1 MIGKCIST
9 FIVMIIA
16 FALAVVPASVAA
28 AEQLEP
34 IKEINFTSFPKGQQ
48 PWVYQQ
54 ALMIKENWEKLG
66 LKIRLEPL
74 NIPHPL
80 IQRLFKEKN
89 FDATM
94 MEGTGTVDRLD
105 PDFFLNTVF
114 HSKNAVPG
122 AWNLSGFDD
131 PAYDKLAE
139 AQKVAYDLK
148 KRQQLVWQC
157 QEILFQQNPW
167 VVTVNNNSIQAYN
180 SANFLVPKVSIAGFN
195 DAMMLF
201 YIQPKGDKKVFRYGT
216 AMADLKTINPLVF
229 NESDQF
235 VYVYSIY
242 DTLVRVTPEGK
253 PELWAAAAL
262 DTVDDTTI
270 DVTLR
275 KDMTFH
281 DGKPVT
287 VQDIKFTFDY
297 LAQHKAVYLLKKIES
312 VESVEILSDDTVRF
326 KLKQPYAPFISLT
339 LATTPIMPK
348 HIWEK
353 IDKPHEY
360 RNVPPIGSG
369 PFKFDHWRASQEFM
383 MTRHAG
389 HFSPPLLDSVL
400 FVFYGTGEGVSTA
413 LKKKEVD
420 NMVTVSAQQVMDLEE
435 RDYIKVL
442 KIPNHTTDGVILNIR
457 RKPFDDPKF
466 RLALAYTIPREQMV
480 EEIFFGFAGVG
491 ASMIAPQNEYW
502 HNPNIKP
509 YPYDLERAK
518 AILKEAGYRWNKD
531 GRLCYPPK

>member
-1 MIGKCIST
+1 MIQKFQST
-9 FIVMIIA
+9 LVIILIA
-16 FALAVVPASVAA
+16 VGLAVAPATVAA
-28 AEQLEP
+28 ADQLEP
-34 IKEINFTSFPKGQQ
+34 VKEINFTSFPKGQQ

-66 LKIRLEPL
+66 LKVRLEPL

-80 IQRLFKEKN
+80 IQRLFKEKD

-122 AWNLSGFDD
+122 AWNLSGFTDA
-131 PAYDKLAE
+131 AYDQLAE
-139 AQKVAYDLK
+139 AQKAAYDLA

-157 QEILFQQNPW
+157 QEILFRQNPW
-167 VVTVNNNSIQAYN
+167 IVTVNNNSIQAYN
-180 SANFLVPKVSIAGFN
+180 SANFDVAKVSIAGFN

-201 YIQPKGDKKVFRYGT
+201 STKPKGDKKIFRYGT

-253 PELWAAAAL
+253 PDLWAASAL

-270 DVTLR
+270 DVTIR
-275 KDMTFH
+275 QGMTFH
-281 DGKPVT
+281 DGQPVT
-287 VQDIKFTFDY
+287 VEDIKFTFDY

-312 VESVEILSDDTVRF
+312 VQSVEILSDSKIRF

-348 HIWEK
+348 HIWEN

-389 HFSPPLLDSVL
+389 HFSPPQLDGVL
-400 FVFYGTGEGVSTA
+400 FVFFGTGEGVSTA

-420 NMVTVSAQQVMDLEE
+420 NMVTVSAQQVMELEE
-435 RDYIKVL
+435 LDYIKVL

-457 RKPFDDPKF
+457 RKPFDDPQF

-480 EEIFFGFAGVG
+480 EEIFFGLAGVG

-509 YPYDLERAK
+509 YSYDLEK
-518 AILKEAGYRWNKD
+518 AREVLKAAGYRWNED